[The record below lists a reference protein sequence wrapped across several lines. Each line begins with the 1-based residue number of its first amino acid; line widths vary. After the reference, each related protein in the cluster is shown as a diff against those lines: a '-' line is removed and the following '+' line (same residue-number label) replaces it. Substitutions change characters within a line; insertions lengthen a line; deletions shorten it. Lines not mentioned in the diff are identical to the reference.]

1 MTTVAINLRDAAP
14 DLFDQWAW
22 ATIYAAMQKPYFHLE
37 GYMRRYW
44 VKEPEV
50 TGSNSYENAARVHE
64 FLRSDNDRALHCHPW
79 PSTSIVLVHGYIE
92 MLPLSQD
99 QDPMSDPKHYV
110 LMQRRPGDIVHR
122 AARDRHRVILAEG
135 ATAWSLFLMGQREKE
150 WFFHDP
156 IRGAVPWREY
166 LGENSGQKNDH
177 YWKGS
182 MA

>member
-1 MTTVAINLRDAAP
+1 MSAALNLRDAAP
-14 DLFDQWAW
+14 WAFDDWAW
-22 ATIYAAMQKPYFHLE
+22 ATIKKAMHTPYFHLD
-37 GYMRRYW
+37 GYMNRYW

-50 TGSNSYENAARVHE
+50 TDGTNYGAAARAHE
-64 FLRSDNDRALHCHPW
+64 FLRSDSDRALHCHPW
-79 PSTSIVLVHGYIE
+79 KSTSIVLVHGYDE

-99 QDPMSDPKHYV
+99 QDPSLDPTHHV
-110 LMQRRPGDIVHR
+110 VIQRRPGDIVHR

-135 ATAWSLFLMGQREKE
+135 ATAWSLFLMGEWEKP

-156 IRGAVPWREY
+156 VRGQVPWREY
-166 LGENSGQKNDH
+166 LGENAGQKNDQ